1 MGVYTWHAAKL
12 RLTGILFPIG
22 FVAMVRAGSPDRPV
36 PYDRWS
42 PSARPPARHLGIQ
55 GLKAGAGK
63 SLEKSEKRAVQA
75 ARNGPS
81 ADRQY
86 WQRFELGIQGLKNWG
101 RNWSRKV
108 RETRSSSSRKRPE
121 PAAHPC
127 RGPGGQAGDEH
138 GGSPSFKGTRGRGTR
153 VPVPATGSGEP
164 LGTDAEPGPSLSDGV
179 PGPSHPPGGC
189 SVTRPPT
196 CRVTKPRAWSRTPIL
211 NRFASL
217 LAGG

>member
-1 MGVYTWHAAKL
+1 MEVDTWHAAKL

-22 FVAMVRAGSPDRPV
+22 FVALVRTGSPDRPV
-36 PYDRWS
+36 PFDRRS
-42 PSARPPARHLGIQ
+42 PSPRPLARHLGIH
-55 GLKAGAGK
+55 GHKAGAGK

-81 ADRQY
+81 ADRRY

-108 RETRSSSSRKRPE
+108 RETRSSRSQKRSE

-138 GGSPSFKGTRGRGTR
+138 GGPAWFKGTRGTGHPLCDTNVSLKGRSLYTRGR
-153 VPVPATGSGEP
+153 
-164 LGTDAEPGPSLSDGV
+164 
-179 PGPSHPPGGC
+179 H
-189 SVTRPPT
+189 R
-196 CRVTKPRAWSRTPIL
+196 
-211 NRFASL
+211 
-217 LAGG
+217 

>member
-22 FVAMVRAGSPDRPV
+22 FVALVRAGSPDRPV
-36 PYDRWS
+36 PSDRRS
-42 PSARPPARHLGIQ
+42 PSPRSLARHLGIH

-63 SLEKSEKRAVQA
+63 SLEKSERRAVQA

-81 ADRQY
+81 ANRQC

-138 GGSPSFKGTRGRGTR
+138 GGSPWFKGG
-153 VPVPATGSGEP
+153 V
-164 LGTDAEPGPSLSDGV
+164 EPGRAPAGEGRELLRPSGDERARSLSDRGAV
-179 PGPSHPPGGC
+179 FVQDPLSPVLDG
-189 SVTRPPT
+189 RP
-196 CRVTKPRAWSRTPIL
+196 VQIS
-211 NRFASL
+211 
-217 LAGG
+217 